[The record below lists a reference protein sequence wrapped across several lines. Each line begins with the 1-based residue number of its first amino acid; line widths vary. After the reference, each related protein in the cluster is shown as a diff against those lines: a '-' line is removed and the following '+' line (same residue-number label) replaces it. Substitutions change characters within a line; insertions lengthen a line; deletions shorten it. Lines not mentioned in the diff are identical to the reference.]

1 MLKWFAI
8 CAKRMSRRISALV
21 LTTLFVIAPLAGCF
35 GDEEVKEI
43 VPAESFQIDFVDPED
58 AVIRSGEWHDFTL
71 EGEGNAISTEADVL
85 IFINGTYVKSHSVM
99 VEDNTVYGQ
108 ILTTPYVTEVN
119 ITFTV
124 SYTHLTLPTICSV

>member
-1 MLKWFAI
+1 
-8 CAKRMSRRISALV
+8 MSRRISALV

-99 VEDNTVYGQ
+99 VEDNTC
-108 ILTTPYVTEVN
+108 LL
-119 ITFTV
+119 
-124 SYTHLTLPTICSV
+124 YTSPSPRD